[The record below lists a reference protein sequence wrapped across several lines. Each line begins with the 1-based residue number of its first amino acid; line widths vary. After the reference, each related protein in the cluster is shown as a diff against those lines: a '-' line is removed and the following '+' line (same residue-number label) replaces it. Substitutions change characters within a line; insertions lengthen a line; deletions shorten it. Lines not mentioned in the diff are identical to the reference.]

1 MDDSTI
7 PLGNRLFGEV
17 TPPCSKSYAQR
28 ALAAALLASGRTT
41 LRGIELCRDTLSAI
55 ATIKA
60 LGAEVEIAD
69 DNTLY
74 IDGGLKPRCRRLNV
88 GESGLAARL
97 FTPVA
102 SLHHEPII
110 IDGEGT
116 LLHRPMA
123 MMVEPLKELGVTLRD
138 GGGRLPIE
146 VCGPMRG
153 GRITVDG
160 SMSSQFVTGLLL
172 SLPLAERDTT
182 IEVEG
187 AVSTPYIDM
196 TLETLERFGVE
207 VMYNEGDYSQF
218 YIEGGQSYKPVDY
231 TIESDWSAAATIM
244 VAAAIAG
251 EVTIKN
257 ISTLSRQADTAIC
270 RALERAGASI
280 IIEESTITVAH
291 RKLEAFE
298 FDATQCPDLF
308 PALVAL
314 AAAAEGVSVISGI
327 GRLRGKESD
336 RGEVLRAEYAK
347 LGIDIELDYDADQMR
362 VVGGPIEPAEVDSH
376 DDHRIAMSLAITA
389 LRTDKEITIRN
400 RECVAKSY
408 PSFFDD
414 LDSLRAVDRD
424 K

>member
-7 PLGNRLFGEV
+7 PIGKRLRGAV

-28 ALAAALLASGRTT
+28 ALAAALLAPGRTI
-41 LRGIELCRDTLSAI
+41 LRGIELCRDTLSAM
-55 ATIKA
+55 AAIKL
-60 LGAEVEIAD
+60 LGAEVEIID
-69 DNTLY
+69 DNTLV
-74 IDGGLKPRCRRLNV
+74 INGGLKPRTQTLNV

-97 FTPVA
+97 FTPIAATAGV
-102 SLHHEPII
+102 PITI
-110 IDGEGT
+110 EGEGT

-123 MMVEPLKELGVTLRD
+123 MMVEPLKELGVAVRD

-160 SMSSQFVTGLLL
+160 SMSSQFVTGLLIA
-172 SLPLAERDTT
+172 LPVSERDTT
-182 IEVEG
+182 IGVEG

-218 YIEGGQSYKPVDY
+218 YIEGGQQYQAVDY
-231 TIESDWSAAATIM
+231 TIESDWSAAATVM

-251 EVTIKN
+251 EVTVNN
-257 ISTLSRQADTAIC
+257 ISTLSRQADTAII

-291 RKLEAFE
+291 RDLEAFE

-314 AAAAEGVSVISGI
+314 AAAAKGVTTLRGV

-336 RGEVLRAEYAK
+336 RGEVLRSEYAK
-347 LGIDIELDYDADQMR
+347 LGIDIEIDYDEDEMR
-362 VVGGPIEPAEVDSH
+362 VVGGQIEAAEVDSH
-376 DDHRIAMSLAITA
+376 DDHRIAMSLAISA
-389 LRTDKEITIRN
+389 LRTDNEIVIKN
-400 RECVAKSY
+400 SDCVSKSY
-408 PSFFDD
+408 PSFFAD
-414 LDSLRAVDRD
+414 LESLKTKRGE
-424 K
+424 

>member
-102 SLHHEPII
+102 SLHNEPITI
-110 IDGEGT
+110 EGEGT

-123 MMVEPLKELGVTLRD
+123 MMVEPLQELGVKVRD

-196 TLETLERFGVE
+196 TLETLERFGAE

-362 VVGGPIEPAEVDSH
+362 VVGGPIESAEVDSH

>member
-7 PLGNRLFGEV
+7 PIGKRLRGAV

-28 ALAAALLASGRTT
+28 ALAAALLAPGRTI
-41 LRGIELCRDTLSAI
+41 LRGIELCRDTLSAM
-55 ATIKA
+55 AAIKL
-60 LGAEVEIAD
+60 LGAEVEIID
-69 DNTLY
+69 DNTLV
-74 IDGGLKPRCRRLNV
+74 INGGLKPRTQTLNV

-97 FTPVA
+97 FTPIAATAGV
-102 SLHHEPII
+102 PITI
-110 IDGEGT
+110 EGEGT

-123 MMVEPLKELGVTLRD
+123 MMVEPLKELGVAVRD

-160 SMSSQFVTGLLL
+160 SMSSQFVTGLLIA
-172 SLPLAERDTT
+172 LPVSERDTT

-218 YIEGGQSYKPVDY
+218 FIEGGQQYQAVDY

-251 EVTIKN
+251 EVTVNN
-257 ISTLSRQADTAIC
+257 ISTLSRQADTAII

-291 RKLEAFE
+291 RDLEAFE

-314 AAAAEGVSVISGI
+314 AAAAKGVTKLRGV

-336 RGEVLRAEYAK
+336 RGEVLRSEYAK
-347 LGIDIELDYDADQMR
+347 LGIDIEIDYDEDEMR
-362 VVGGPIEPAEVDSH
+362 VVGGQIEAAEVDSH
-376 DDHRIAMSLAITA
+376 DDHRIAMSLAISA
-389 LRTDKEITIRN
+389 LRTDNEIVIKN
-400 RECVAKSY
+400 SDCVSKSY
-408 PSFFDD
+408 PSFFAD
-414 LDSLRAVDRD
+414 LESLKTKRGE
-424 K
+424 